1 MLVLSRKTGE
11 SLYINKNIKIIIL
24 SITNKQIRIGIEAP
38 SDIEI
43 EREELIKNLE
53 QINQKSLIIDTA
65 KKKYLQ

>member
-38 SDIEI
+38 NDVEI

-53 QINQKSLIIDTA
+53 QVNQKSLIIDT
-65 KKKYLQ
+65 KK